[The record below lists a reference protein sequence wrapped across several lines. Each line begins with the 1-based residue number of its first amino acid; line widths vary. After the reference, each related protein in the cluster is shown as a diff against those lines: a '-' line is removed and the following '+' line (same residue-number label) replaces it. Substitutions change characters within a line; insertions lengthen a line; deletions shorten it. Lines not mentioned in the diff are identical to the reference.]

1 MRRGFPFFSFF
12 LLGFSFH
19 FSLPLYFSSF
29 FFFLVFFSFRFLVFL
44 LFFLFS
50 IKNVSFVPLMLDS
63 RIQRQLHPF
72 QHLQFDILLFSFPP
86 FFFFFLPLSGPLS
99 SSSTSF
105 SVRFLLVLL
114 FIISCHFFVFFVPS
128 FHPLFFSLSPLFLL
142 FHLFRPVTPHPILQL
157 PLIHFFLSFSPRVF
171 ILPLIFNLPS
181 LFT

>member
-86 FFFFFLPLSGPLS
+86 FLHFFSSFYPVPFHHHLHPSASVFFS
-99 SSSTSF
+99 SS
-105 SVRFLLVLL
+105 FLLSRAI
-114 FIISCHFFVFFVPS
+114 FSFFHTFFPP
-128 FHPLFFSLSPLFLL
+128 PLFFSLSIILALSSISP
-142 FHLFRPVTPHPILQL
+142 RDATPHFTTSSNSLL
-157 PLIHFFLSFSPRVF
+157 PFFFPPGVY
-171 ILPLIFNLPS
+171 
-181 LFT
+181 FTSYF